1 MSRIEC
7 PYPGFSRTY
16 ESNANYKSWSTAG
29 ASIYDKKYDKFE
41 LIYAGINLIFNL
53 GRSFLAHTN

>member
-1 MSRIEC
+1 MSIIERA
-7 PYPGFSRTY
+7 YGGFSGTY
-16 ESNANYKSWSTAG
+16 GSNANYKSWRTAG

-53 GRSFLAHTN
+53 GRSFLADQN